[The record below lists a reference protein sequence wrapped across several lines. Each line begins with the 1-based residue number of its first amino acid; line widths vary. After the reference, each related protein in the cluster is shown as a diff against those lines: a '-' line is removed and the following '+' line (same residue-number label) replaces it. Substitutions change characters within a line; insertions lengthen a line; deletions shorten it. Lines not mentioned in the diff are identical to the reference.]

1 MSARTSRACREPS
14 VRARRANDVKELS
27 EQYLD
32 VGKRL

>member
-14 VRARRANDVKELS
+14 VRVRCANDVKELS